1 MPICNEMI
9 NGLIEDYLL
18 QEAKYFEIIVL
29 LHTLSF
35 EKIIGRKGCDI
46 HVLQ

>member
-9 NGLIEDYLL
+9 NALIEDYVL

-35 EKIIGRKGCDI
+35 EKNHRKKGM
-46 HVLQ
+46 